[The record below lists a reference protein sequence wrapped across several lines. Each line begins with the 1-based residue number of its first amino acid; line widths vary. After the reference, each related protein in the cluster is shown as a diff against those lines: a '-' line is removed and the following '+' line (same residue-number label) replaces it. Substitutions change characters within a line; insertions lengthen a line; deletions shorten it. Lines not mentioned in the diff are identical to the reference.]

1 MGLKQHKLIDLA
13 EDQLRS
19 SICLFF
25 KGDLVSSIT
34 LAGAADVLLCRIVEN
49 HGKENFTAH
58 VLKSED
64 NPDKTIPQMGR
75 EINDMFHINALKHMD
90 SEEDNTV
97 TMNLREAATGAI
109 LKALPNYKI
118 LRGVDVDFVQSFLM
132 WVRINLDPEVYNVDC
147 DPNWQDKKK
156 SA

>member
-1 MGLKQHKLIDLA
+1 MGLETHKLIDLA

-34 LAGAADVLLCRIVEN
+34 LAGAADVLLCRIVER
-49 HGKENFTAH
+49 HGEENFTAH
-58 VLKSED
+58 VLKFED
-64 NPDKTIPQMGR
+64 NHDKTIPEMGR

-90 SEEDNTV
+90 SGSDSTV
-97 TMNLREAATGAI
+97 TMNIRKSAVGAI

-118 LRGVDVDFVQSFLM
+118 LRGKEADFIKSFLYWIKM
-132 WVRINLDPEVYNVDC
+132 HLDPETYNVNC
-147 DPNWQDKKK
+147 DPNWKPKEEIT
-156 SA
+156 

>member
-49 HGKENFTAH
+49 HGEESFTAH
-58 VLKSED
+58 VLKSEND
-64 NPDKTIPQMGR
+64 PSKTIPQMGR

-90 SEEDNTV
+90 SKEDSTV
-97 TMNLREAATGAI
+97 TMNLREAAIGAI
-109 LKALPNYKI
+109 LKALPNYNM
-118 LRGVDVDFVQSFLM
+118 LRGKDNDFIKSFLM
-132 WVRINLDPEVYNVDC
+132 WIRVNLDPEVYNVNC
-147 DPNWQDKKK
+147 DPNWQSKEK

>member
-1 MGLKQHKLIDLA
+1 MVLEQYKIIDLA

-49 HGKENFTAH
+49 HGEENFTAH

-64 NPDKTIPQMGR
+64 NPDKTIPQVGR
-75 EINDMFHINALKHMD
+75 EINDMLHINALKHMN
-90 SEEDNTV
+90 SEEDSTV
-97 TMNLREAATGAI
+97 TMNLREDAIGAI
-109 LKALPNYKI
+109 LKALPNYNM
-118 LRGVDVDFVQSFLM
+118 LRGKDKDFIKSFLM
-132 WVRINLDPEVYNVDC
+132 WIRINLDPDVYNVNC
-147 DPNWQDKKK
+147 DPNWQDKQK